1 MVGALPFFPH
11 TLLGVRWRLEELLQ
25 AGLELPLREGL
36 PDPSCCSNLAITI
49 IPLWN
54 SGI

>member
-25 AGLELPLREGL
+25 AGLELPLEKAYL
-36 PDPSCCSNLAITI
+36 VPAAALI
-49 IPLWN
+49 
-54 SGI
+54 